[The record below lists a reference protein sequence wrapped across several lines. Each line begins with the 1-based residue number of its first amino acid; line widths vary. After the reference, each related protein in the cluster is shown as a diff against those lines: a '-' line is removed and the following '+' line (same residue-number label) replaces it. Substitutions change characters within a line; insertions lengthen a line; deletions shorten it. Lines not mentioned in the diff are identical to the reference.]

1 MAVIKRGLKWLTGRG
16 SGSANS
22 PVPGSARKEDKPSPQ
37 YRPVIPGAELM
48 ATAGRQKQI
57 RMLRENSPLSGQVIS
72 AWWIT
77 PLEQLA
83 ERVQDLPACWEGA
96 YSEPGGFIDLSLEA
110 AVRAVRLTRG
120 MMLPPGATPEAQSEQ
135 APGWVCAVYW
145 AALFHHLDWLAGVEG
160 DTENGRAW
168 YPGLSAPIAPWRI
181 RPRSGDAATGFNAM
195 YIASNLL
202 PASGVL
208 WLQRWPALAQ
218 ALFTYLSGAKAE
230 ASILHSI
237 ISDART
243 DCGLDVSGTAAV
255 PAPSAPLVSGPVPS
269 ESRPESP
276 RLSVDESNPLSSKDN
291 VSVTT
296 VAIASTETHY
306 DASQTASVPAA
317 EPVPSA
323 LISAFGSSE
332 EEAGD
337 KSGEAPEKEDDQ
349 ISTAALLSVL
359 DSVTSGNPADSA
371 GQQPTEEITGE
382 PDLPVQ
388 SGEVKTAEHGEL
400 FLGWLKQSINN
411 GTLSVNELGS
421 TIHIMAS
428 FVFVISPDCFYR
440 YISDADDS
448 ELNKNIIQRGFE
460 ELNIHYERNG
470 KGLYHYH
477 KYETPDRQGR
487 FTKVS
492 GYMIPSGI
500 IFSERKCPESS
511 TWLSPRT

>member
-16 SGSANS
+16 SGSVNS
-22 PVPGSARKEDKPSPQ
+22 SVPVPGRKEDKPSPQ

-48 ATAGRQKQI
+48 ATARRQKQI

-77 PLEQLA
+77 PLEQMA
-83 ERVQDLPACWEGA
+83 GRVQAVPASWEGA
-96 YSEPGGFIDLSLEA
+96 YSEPGGFIDLSLEV

-160 DTENGRAW
+160 DTENGRVW
-168 YPGLSAPIAPWRI
+168 YPGLSAPAVPWRI

-202 PASGVL
+202 PASGIL

-218 ALFTYLSGAKAE
+218 SLFTYLSGAKVQ
-230 ASILHSI
+230 SGILHSI
-237 ISDART
+237 ISNARAS
-243 DCGLDVSGTAAV
+243 CGPDVAGTVAV
-255 PAPSAPLVSGPVPS
+255 PAPSAPPVPALVPA
-269 ESRPESP
+269 EIRPESP
-276 RLSVDESNPLSSKDN
+276 RLSVAEANPLSSKDN
-291 VSVTT
+291 ASVTP
-296 VAIASTETHY
+296 VPIASAETHY
-306 DASQTASVPAA
+306 DASQTASVPAT

-337 KSGEAPEKEDDQ
+337 KGGEAPEGEDDQ

-359 DSVTSGNPADSA
+359 DSVTSGSPGDSA
-371 GQQPTEEITGE
+371 GQQPMPESGE
-382 PDLPVQ
+382 
-388 SGEVKTAEHGEL
+388 EVKTTEHGEL
-400 FLGWLKQSINN
+400 FFVWLKQSISD
-411 GTLSVNELGS
+411 GMLSINQQDSIL
-421 TIHIMAS
+421 HIMAS
-428 FVFVISPDCFYR
+428 FVFLISPDCFYQYMSGAEDR
-440 YISDADDS
+440 VQDKD
-448 ELNKNIIQRGFE
+448 LIQHGFE

-477 KYETPDRQGR
+477 KYETPDRKGR

>member
-22 PVPGSARKEDKPSPQ
+22 PVPGSARKEDKPSLQ

-48 ATAGRQKQI
+48 ATARRQKQI
-57 RMLRENSPLSGQVIS
+57 RMLRENSPLSGQVMS

-83 ERVQDLPACWEGA
+83 GRVQDVPACWEGA
-96 YSEPGGFIDLSLEA
+96 HSEPGGFIDLSLEV

-145 AALFHHLDWLAGVEG
+145 AALFHHLDWLTGVEG
-160 DTENGRAW
+160 GTENGRVW
-168 YPGLSAPIAPWRI
+168 YPGLSAPTAPWRI

-218 ALFTYLSGAKAE
+218 SLFTYLSGAKAQ
-230 ASILHSI
+230 SGILHSI
-237 ISDART
+237 ISDARAS
-243 DCGLDVSGTAAV
+243 CGLDVSGTAAV
-255 PAPSAPLVSGPVPS
+255 PAPSATPAPAPVLT

-276 RLSVDESNPLSSKDN
+276 RLSGDESNSLSSNDN
-291 VSVTT
+291 TSVSPVTI
-296 VAIASTETHY
+296 VSAKNHY
-306 DASQTASVPAA
+306 DASQTAAISVTEAELPAL
-317 EPVPSA
+317 V
-323 LISAFGSSE
+323 SAFGCSE

-337 KSGEAPEKEDDQ
+337 KGGEAPEGEDEQ
-349 ISTAALLSVL
+349 VSTAALLSVL
-359 DSVTSGNPADSA
+359 DKVTSGNPADSA
-371 GQQPTEEITGE
+371 VQQPTEEITGE
-382 PDLPVQ
+382 PDLVVQ
-388 SGEVKTAEHGEL
+388 GGEVNAAEHGEL
-400 FLGWLKQSINN
+400 FFGWLKHSINN
-411 GTLSVNELGS
+411 GTLSINQQDSVL
-421 TIHIMAS
+421 HIMAS

-440 YISDADDS
+440 YISAADDI
-448 ELNKNIIQRGFE
+448 ELNKNIIQRSFE

-477 KYETPDRQGR
+477 KYETPDRKGR
-487 FTKVS
+487 YTKVS
-492 GYMIPSGI
+492 GYMFPSGI
-500 IFSERKCPESS
+500 LFSEVKCPESS

>member
-16 SGSANS
+16 SGSVNS
-22 PVPGSARKEDKPSPQ
+22 SVPVPGRKEDKPSPQ

-83 ERVQDLPACWEGA
+83 ERVQDVPACWDGA
-96 YSEPGGFIDLSLEA
+96 YSEPGGFIDLSLEV
-110 AVRAVRLTRG
+110 AVRAVRLARG

-135 APGWVCAVYW
+135 APGWMCAVYW

-160 DTENGRAW
+160 GMENDRVW
-168 YPGLSAPIAPWRI
+168 YPGLSAPAVPWRI
-181 RPRSGDAATGFNAM
+181 RLRSGDAATGFNAM

-218 ALFTYLSGAKAE
+218 ALFTYLSGAKAQ
-230 ASILHSI
+230 SGILHSI
-237 ISDART
+237 ISDARAS
-243 DCGLDVSGTAAV
+243 CGPDVSGTPVVLAPPV
-255 PAPSAPLVSGPVPS
+255 PAPVPE
-269 ESRPESP
+269 ESRTESP
-276 RLSVDESNPLSSKDN
+276 RLSGDDSKLLSSKDN
-291 VSVTT
+291 IPVIP
-296 VAIASTETHY
+296 APIASAETHY
-306 DASQTASVPAA
+306 DASQTAGVPAA
-317 EPVPSA
+317 VPDPPA

-337 KSGEAPEKEDDQ
+337 KSGEVPEGEDDQ
-349 ISTAALLSVL
+349 VSTAALLSVL
-359 DSVTSGNPADSA
+359 DSVTFGNPADSA

-388 SGEVKTAEHGEL
+388 SGEVKAAEHGEL
-400 FLGWLKQSINN
+400 FFGWLKQSINN
-411 GTLSVNELGS
+411 GTLSVNEQGS
-421 TIHIMAS
+421 ALHIMAS
-428 FVFVISPDCFYR
+428 FVFVISPDSFYR
-440 YISDADDS
+440 YISAADDP

-477 KYETPDRQGR
+477 KYETPDRKGR
-487 FTKVS
+487 YTKVS

-500 IFSERKCPESS
+500 LFSERKCPESS